1 MMLTFPTTPTL
12 AAKMATPSS
21 RFHCVAVTLMLYAGI
36 TLATPGSAH
45 AQKAARKGAA
55 AAPATPDPKQVE
67 LEQKLAEEQ
76 AARQA
81 AEAKQAEQA
90 QQIAAQDAQIKAQ
103 ADAQAAQAKRLDAVE
118 KRLADE
124 AAARTEAE
132 ARVSGVEKK
141 TAETPPAVGA
151 TRPGIGITGFAQ
163 VDLSMRQ
170 SSEDQV
176 VDSTGEPK
184 NEDRF
189 QLRRA
194 RFKVTAD
201 YGHVLSALE
210 LDANTVKGSQV
221 RVVGAE
227 LSYQLPGDE
236 AGAPPLVLATM
247 GLFKIPF
254 GYEVLQ
260 SDKNRLFMERTT
272 TARALFPGEFD
283 VGARLSGGWRFL
295 RWALALQ
302 NGDPLGEKA
311 FPGRD
316 PNSAKD
322 LTGRVGVDA
331 KIGERF
337 TIAGGFSALTG
348 TGFHKGTPQ
357 TKNVLVWN
365 DVNENGS
372 VDTGEVQVIPGAAAT
387 PSENFDR
394 FAVGGDLHLGLTVPT
409 LGKLDLAGELVVA
422 TNLDRAILIADPVTQ
437 GRDVR
442 ELGWYVA
449 ATQELGE
456 RFIIGARFDFY
467 DPDSDANDREGGVI
481 VPSDASY
488 SSLALDAGIRYQHG
502 RLVAEYDHN
511 RNHLGR
517 DVSGLPT
524 NLEDDAFVLRAEVEF

>member
-1 MMLTFPTTPTL
+1 MMLTSPTTPTL

-21 RFHCVAVTLMLYAGI
+21 RFHFVAVTWMLFAGI

-45 AQKAARKGAA
+45 AQKPPKKAA
-55 AAPATPDPKQVE
+55 AATPDPKQVE

-90 QQIAAQDAQIKAQ
+90 QALAAQDAQLKAQ
-103 ADAQAAQAKRLDAVE
+103 ADAQAAQAQRLDAVE

-124 AAARTEAE
+124 AAARAEAE

-141 TAETPPAVGA
+141 TAATPPAVAA
-151 TRPGIGITGFAQ
+151 TRVGIGITGFAQ

-201 YGHVLSALE
+201 YGHVLSGLE

-227 LSYQLPGDE
+227 LSYQLPGDG
-236 AGAPPLVLATM
+236 AGAPPLVLATL

-260 SDKNRLFMERTT
+260 SDKERLFMERSTSE
-272 TARALFPGEFD
+272 RALFPGEYD
-283 VGARLSGGWRFL
+283 LGARLSGGWRFL

-331 KIGERF
+331 RIGERVS
-337 TIAGGFSALTG
+337 IAAGFSALTG

-357 TKNVLVWN
+357 TKDVLVWR
-365 DVNENGS
+365 DVNEDGS
-372 VDTGEVQVIPGAAAT
+372 VGPGEIQVIPGQAAT
-387 PSENFDR
+387 ASENFDR
-394 FAVGGDLHLGLTVPT
+394 FAVGGDLHLSVVLPV

-422 TNLDRAILIADPVTQ
+422 TNLDRAVLVADPVTQ
-437 GRDVR
+437 HRDLR
-442 ELGWYVA
+442 ELGWYAA

-456 RFIIGARFDFY
+456 RFVLGVRYDHY
-467 DPDSDANDREGGVI
+467 DPDSDANVLQGGMV
-481 VPSDASY
+481 VPGDASY
-488 SSLALDAGIRYQHG
+488 STLSLALGLRYQHG
-502 RLVAEYDHN
+502 RLVAEYDLN

-517 DVSGLPT
+517 DVTGSPT
-524 NLEDDAFVLRAEVEF
+524 NLEDNAFVLRGQVEF